1 MTPRPVPALPLGL
14 SFLLCAVS
22 LALPDARAQTF
33 PGAAWERLSESEA
46 SAAGWSREKLTAA
59 RDYAATIDT
68 EAVMIITQGK
78 VLDSWGAVDQK
89 FNVHSIRKSLISALC
104 GLQVADGKLRL
115 QATMAEL
122 GIDDNEPALTEVEKR
137 ATVHDLLKARSGV
150 YHPALYE
157 TARMKAARP
166 LRHSHEPGAFWYYNN
181 WDFNALGT
189 IYEQECGTGIY
200 EDFKRLI
207 AGPLGMEDFEV
218 ADGKYVTGADSI
230 HRAYPFRMTARD
242 LARFGL
248 LYLRDGQWK
257 GTQVV
262 PVEWVRD
269 SVTSY
274 SDAGSRGGYGYLW
287 WIERNGIH
295 LPGVTVPA
303 GSCSARGAGG
313 HYVLVIPALD
323 LVIVHR
329 VNTDIPD
336 REVSASQFGELT
348 RRILDAYEP
357 PASAALDTVLPLLM
371 SRHRVPGAAVISI
384 EKEGIAAETY
394 FGARAADGEDRVDA
408 DTIFEAASMTKPLC
422 AYAALKL
429 VEQGRLDLDQPLV
442 ACLGKAYLKDEP
454 LHQKITARMVLTH
467 SSGFPNWRPKGGAL
481 KVLHEPGSAYR
492 YSGEGILMLQRAIET
507 ITGEDYETCMQR
519 TLLKPLGM
527 TNSSHIWQKKRA
539 AQAAAGHDADG
550 KPKEPRRLYDKPNA
564 AYSLY
569 CTPRDYARFVLEMM
583 NPDRSGAHSLSAES
597 MRLMLTPAGPPTGRD
612 LLVRQGQTGAGE
624 VRYGLGWAIEPA
636 PSGPRVRH
644 SGSNGTGFRSHVEFD
659 PATGQALLIM
669 TNGVNG
675 DDLWQNLVARIGR
688 P

>member
-1 MTPRPVPALPLGL
+1 MNSLLFRLHIHCLFCLLAAASL
-14 SFLLCAVS
+14 S
-22 LALPDARAQTF
+22 AQH
-33 PGAAWERLSESEA
+33 PGAAWENLSDSEA
-46 SAAGWSREKLTAA
+46 AAAGWSREKLASA
-59 RDYAATIDT
+59 REFAGTIST
-68 EAVMIITQGK
+68 EAVMIVTQGK
-78 VLDSWGAVDQK
+78 VLDAWGAVDQK

-104 GLQVADGKLRL
+104 GIQVADGKLRL

-166 LRHSHEPGAFWYYNN
+166 QRHSHEPGAFWYYNN

-189 IYEQECGTGIY
+189 IYEQECGNGIY

-248 LYLRDGQWK
+248 LFLRGGVWNGK
-257 GTQVV
+257 QVV
-262 PVEWVRD
+262 PADWVRD
-269 SVTSY
+269 SITSY
-274 SDAGSRGGYGYLW
+274 SDAGTRGGYGYLW
-287 WIERNGIH
+287 WIERGGIH
-295 LPGVTVPA
+295 LPGVTMPS
-303 GSCSARGAGG
+303 GSYSARGAGG

-329 VNTDIPD
+329 VNTDISG
-336 REVSASQFGELT
+336 REVAASEFGELA

-357 PASAALDTVLPLLM
+357 PASTALDTALPLLM
-371 SRHRVPGAAVISI
+371 SRHRVPGAAVIRI
-384 EKEGIAAETY
+384 EKGKIAAETY
-394 FGARAADGEDRVDA
+394 FGARAAGGDDPIDA

-442 ACLGKAYLKDEP
+442 SYLGKPYIKDEP

-467 SSGFPNWRPKGGAL
+467 TSGYPNWRPKGGAL

-492 YSGEGILMLQRAIET
+492 YSGEGILMLQRAIEA
-507 ITGEDYETCMQR
+507 ITGEDYEAYMQR

-527 TNSSHIWQKKRA
+527 TNSSHVWQKNRA
-539 AQAAAGHDADG
+539 SLAAAGHAADG
-550 KPKEPRRLYDKPNA
+550 NPKEPRRLYDQPNA
-564 AYSLY
+564 AYTLY
-569 CTPRDYARFVLEMM
+569 CIPRDYARFVLEMM
-583 NPDRSGAHSLSAES
+583 NPDRSGAHSLSAVS
-597 MRLMLTPAGPPTGRD
+597 LRLMLTPASPPTGRE
-612 LLVRQGQTGAGE
+612 LLTRQGKSGDGE
-624 VRYGLGWAIEPA
+624 LRFGLGWAIEPA
-636 PSGPRVRH
+636 PSGPRIRH

-659 PATGQALLIM
+659 PATGHALLIM
-669 TNGVNG
+669 TNSVNG
-675 DDLWQNLVARIGR
+675 DTLWQDLVTRFGT